1 MNPVRLPSHQVVSE
15 ARVFLKASRL
25 IEKHAHNGN
34 TDFFWPVAMHAGLA
48 SELYLKSFLV
58 DYDLAHPVEI
68 DDPEWFLTSASK
80 GHNLVA
86 LYKAIP
92 PEYADAIRQ
101 ISERISSGFE
111 LERRLDD
118 CSKFFVGTRYTYEH
132 GSIQGL
138 DTDVFELAPHLER
151 IIAEMTQTSN
161 GGSVATSNT

>member
-1 MNPVRLPSHQVVSE
+1 M
-15 ARVFLKASRL
+15 
-25 IEKHAHNGN
+25 
-34 TDFFWPVAMHAGLA
+34 
-48 SELYLKSFLV
+48 
-58 DYDLAHPVEI
+58 
-68 DDPEWFLTSASK
+68 TSASK

-101 ISERISSGFE
+101 ISERISPGFE

-118 CSKFFVGTRYTYEH
+118 CSKLFVGTRYTYEH

-161 GGSVATSNT
+161 D